1 MLRAVAAFGI
11 LCLPAVAYA
20 STGGEQST
28 TSLILQAVNLAVN
41 AFIASR
47 ITPLERRVKALEDRE
62 ILS

>member
-1 MLRAVAAFGI
+1 MMRWLLVFVV
-11 LCLPAVAYA
+11 LCLPAVAHA

-47 ITPLERRVKALEDRE
+47 IAPLEKRVKALEDGE
-62 ILS
+62 ILQ